1 MIVQTRLD
9 IDSGLCQVRTVVA
22 DTGQLTA
29 ESIQQ
34 LAPVLLQ
41 NIMEGAR

>member
-1 MIVQTRLD
+1 MIVWVV
-9 IDSGLCQVRTVVA
+9 SGE
-22 DTGQLTA
+22 DGGGGQLTT

-41 NIMEGAR
+41 NIMEGAS

>member
-1 MIVQTRLD
+1 M
-9 IDSGLCQVRTVVA
+9 CQVRTEVE
-22 DTGQLTA
+22 DTGQLTT

-41 NIMEGAR
+41 NIMEGAS